1 METEPPYRGYQRVS
15 SPDCVPL
22 SSGKKPN
29 INGRILHTTTN
40 IAGAR
45 TNVSGSGCSTL
56 EGKGFRFRSP
66 SITHDHNNL
75 EAASASPHSENHHHH
90 HHDSPPPP
98 PPAAAKNHRRDRSPS
113 PSASASPSPSRG
125 GGGGSGDMLLQWGQ
139 RKRARVSRSE
149 IRALTD
155 DSSSSSSSAAIKA
168 QRRLAPATSTMPP
181 PPPPPPPLPL
191 PCTSNSTS
199 NATTRP
205 RREASAFL
213 SHRNLDERSGSGGSG
228 SPSRN
233 SGSGSRV
240 VSRSTAGKRSPPP
253 EKLDRKMI
261 ACSGSVKDEKPN
273 GSSDRTNHVLDS
285 ANQAHSEQE
294 AGPTNTAAP
303 LAGGGGGGGGGEK
316 LNVELSEWPRIYIAL
331 SRKEKED
338 DFLAMKGTKL
348 SQRPKKRPKN
358 IDKALQYCFP
368 GMWLSDLTRN
378 RYEVREKKCVKKQK
392 RRGLKGME
400 SLESDSE

>member
-1 METEPPYRGYQRVS
+1 MSMRYQRVS

-22 SSGKKPN
+22 SSGKKSN

-40 IAGAR
+40 IPGAR
-45 TNVSGSGCSTL
+45 TNVSGTGCSAL

-66 SITHDHNNL
+66 SITHDQNNL
-75 EAASASPHSENHHHH
+75 EAAPASPHSENH

-98 PPAAAKNHRRDRSPS
+98 PPPPPPAAAAAAKNHRHDRSPS
-113 PSASASPSPSRG
+113 PSASASPSPSPSRVGG

-155 DSSSSSSSAAIKA
+155 DSSSSSSSVAIKA
-168 QRRLAPATSTMPP
+168 QRRLAPAASTMPP
-181 PPPPPPPLPL
+181 PPPPPPPLPN
-191 PCTSNSTS
+191 PCTYTSTS

-233 SGSGSRV
+233 GGNGSRV

-253 EKLDRKMI
+253 EKVDRKMI
-261 ACSGSVKDEKPN
+261 TCSGSVKDEKAN
-273 GSSDRTNHVLDS
+273 GSSDRTNHVDS
-285 ANQAHSEQE
+285 GNQAHSELE

-303 LAGGGGGGGGGEK
+303 LAGGGGGEK
-316 LNVELSEWPRIYIAL
+316 VNVELTEWPRIFIAL

-348 SQRPKKRPKN
+348 SQRPKKRAKN